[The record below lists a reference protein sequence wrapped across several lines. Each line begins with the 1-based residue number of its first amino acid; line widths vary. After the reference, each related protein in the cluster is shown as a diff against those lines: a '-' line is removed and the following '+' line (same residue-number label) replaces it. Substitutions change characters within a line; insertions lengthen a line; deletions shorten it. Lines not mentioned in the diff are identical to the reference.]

1 MSLLADGNPIVWV
14 EIPTAD
20 LVRAKR
26 FYEAIFDIGIQDF
39 DAGELRFG
47 FFPMQQGAPNGAVGL
62 VHHPTMYT
70 PSGDGTLV
78 YFAVKDIDAVLDRVE
93 SAGGRVLQRKKHVGD
108 FGYVGFFADSEG
120 NRIGVHAR
128 T

>member
-47 FFPMQQGAPNGAVGL
+47 CFPMQQGEPNGAVGL
-62 VHHPTMYT
+62 VNHQT
-70 PSGDGTLV
+70 
-78 YFAVKDIDAVLDRVE
+78 I
-93 SAGGRVLQRKKHVGD
+93 
-108 FGYVGFFADSEG
+108 
-120 NRIGVHAR
+120 
-128 T
+128 